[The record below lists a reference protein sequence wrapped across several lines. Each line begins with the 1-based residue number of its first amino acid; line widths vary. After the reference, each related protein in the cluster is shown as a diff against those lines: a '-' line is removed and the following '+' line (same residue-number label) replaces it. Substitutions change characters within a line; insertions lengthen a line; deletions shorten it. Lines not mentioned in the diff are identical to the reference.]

1 MLVCETEW
9 AGRILH
15 LSLRIRGTA
24 CEGNQGGASA
34 WQSVPILL
42 LKTRREGAARAPP
55 RGRKH
60 RERTEMSP
68 VPSPG
73 LSGLLT
79 TGKALRPSDH
89 TQNVLSAAP
98 VRDAVTYLKF
108 TPMWI
113 EYCAFFI
120 CFEKITLH
128 FSAPNKN
135 TRLPWDELDNTEK
148 I

>member
-1 MLVCETEW
+1 MRGLRGPLRGAESTEKE
-9 AGRILH
+9 RK
-15 LSLRIRGTA
+15 R
-24 CEGNQGGASA
+24 
-34 WQSVPILL
+34 LL
-42 LKTRREGAARAPP
+42 
-55 RGRKH
+55 
-60 RERTEMSP
+60 